1 MSLEA
6 VNISKNYGEK
16 NILKEINA
24 NINIKKISGL
34 LGPNG
39 AGKTTFFYILAGLL
53 NPSEGDVYLNE
64 KKITK
69 KSIRLRSELGI
80 VYLPQ
85 EPSIFREL
93 TVFQNIESA
102 LEMKNLKK
110 DIIISK
116 VEKLLF
122 DFNIEKISNQKGKSL
137 SGGQR
142 RRVEIARS
150 IALEPNFIMLD
161 EPFAGIDPIA
171 IQDLKQ
177 LIMKLSKDGLGILI
191 SDHNVKATMDICEE
205 VFVINN
211 GKIISSGNPKEVS
224 NNEIVKKVYLGDM
237 YWKLIKIIILIK

>member
-16 NILKEINA
+16 KILKEINA

-53 NPSEGDVYLNE
+53 NPTEGDVYLNK

-93 TVFQNIESA
+93 TVSQNIESA

-110 DIIISK
+110 DIIISR

-177 LIMKLSKDGLGILI
+177 LIKKLSKDGLGILI

-205 VFVINN
+205 VFVIND

-237 YWKLIKIIILIK
+237 Y

>member
-1 MSLEA
+1 M
-6 VNISKNYGEK
+6 
-16 NILKEINA
+16 
-24 NINIKKISGL
+24 
-34 LGPNG
+34 GPNG

-53 NPSEGDVYLNE
+53 NPSEGDIYLNE
-64 KKITK
+64 RKITK

-110 DIIISK
+110 DIIISR
-116 VEKLLF
+116 VEELLF

-177 LIMKLSKDGLGILI
+177 LIKKLSKDGLGILI

-205 VFVINN
+205 VFVIND

-224 NNEIVKKVYLGDM
+224 NNEIVKKVYLGDI
-237 YWKLIKIIILIK
+237 Y

>member
-16 NILKEINA
+16 KILKEINA

-53 NPSEGDVYLNE
+53 NPTEGDVYLNK

-110 DIIISK
+110 DIIISR

-177 LIMKLSKDGLGILI
+177 LIKKLSKDGLGILI

-205 VFVINN
+205 VFVIND

-237 YWKLIKIIILIK
+237 Y